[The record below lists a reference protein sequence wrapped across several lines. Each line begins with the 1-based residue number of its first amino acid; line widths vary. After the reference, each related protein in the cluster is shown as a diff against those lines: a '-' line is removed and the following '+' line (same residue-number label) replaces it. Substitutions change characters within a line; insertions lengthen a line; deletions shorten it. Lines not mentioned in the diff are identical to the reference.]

1 MDAAKA
7 TLTKRWE
14 SLTHPPLIQLS
25 EFLLSWDVAYVSD
38 YGLIELR
45 HPDAGEAGDGDLSY
59 TFYVHPRGDQVK
71 IKEMLSQFHQDPE
84 SCFAEF
90 MLHFAGLGEAT
101 GECWRFVDE
110 KEPWLTLKDAYGE
123 DFEGPDRIWEPDSE
137 NKRDYDVWKDAF
149 RFYTAGNGDVLLMH
163 PDGRIAWWV
172 MGEAIA
178 QPVADSFEEFVL
190 MYIEFRSKGFIPD
203 SDEGPLEIDED
214 E

>member
-1 MDAAKA
+1 MKCIAVCAVALICSDHAPQFTSESELEMDAAKA

-25 EFLLSWDVAYVSD
+25 KFLLSWDVAYVSD

-71 IKEMLSQFHQDPE
+71 LKEMLSQFHQDPE

-101 GECWRFVDE
+101 DEYWRFVDE
-110 KEPWLTLKDAYGE
+110 KEPWLTLKNAYGE
-123 DFEGPDRIWEPDSE
+123 DFEGPDCILA
-137 NKRDYDVWKDAF
+137 DAS
-149 RFYTAGNGDVLLMH
+149 GWPHCMVG
-163 PDGRIAWWV
+163 DGRSHSSTR
-172 MGEAIA
+172 G
-178 QPVADSFEEFVL
+178 
-190 MYIEFRSKGFIPD
+190 
-203 SDEGPLEIDED
+203 
-214 E
+214 